1 MNLLL
6 GFLPFA
12 TFAVGDHLL
21 STPVALALAAA
32 VALALVVHG
41 LAHGKALKWLDVGAS
56 VVFGSLAV
64 YMFLAGVAWSVVA
77 VRLAADA
84 GLFAIVAL
92 SLVAGQPFTLQ
103 YAKERVAPEHWE
115 SAGFVSANRRLTSIW
130 CAVFGAM
137 VLADVGM
144 LHGLPVSVGV
154 ILTLAAL
161 GAGLN
166 FTKKAL
172 R

>member
-1 MNLLL
+1 MNLFL

-12 TFAVGDHLL
+12 TFALCDHLL
-21 STPVALALAAA
+21 PTPGALALAAA
-32 VALALVVHG
+32 VALALVVQG
-41 LAHGKALKWLDVGAS
+41 LAAGKALKWLDGGA
-56 VVFGSLAV
+56 VVIFGSLAL
-64 YMFLAGVAWSVVA
+64 YMFLVGAAWSVVA

-84 GLFAIVAL
+84 GLFAVVSL

-103 YAKERVAPEHWE
+103 YAKERVAPELWE
-115 SAGFVSANRRLTSIW
+115 TAPFLSTNRLLTSIW

-137 VLADVGM
+137 ALADVGM

-154 ILTLAAL
+154 IFTLGAL
-161 GAGLN
+161 GAGLY
-166 FTKKAL
+166 FTKRAQ